1 MLNGYLQASFVELPK
16 LMPVHTSAYK
26 GPPFYFLNAH
36 FETIVPSLNRK
47 VKGVDYFRERITTP
61 DDDFLTIDRL
71 SGDGKRLLI
80 ISHGLEGGSD
90 RHYVKGL
97 AKLFHQQGWDV
108 AAWNNRSCN
117 GEMNRQRILY
127 HHAASYDLRSV
138 VNHCH
143 THGDYDEIAL
153 VGISMGGGQTLRY
166 LGEEDEHPIPELI
179 KKAVVISV
187 PCALVE
193 SAATLKWKKNRIYE
207 QRFLNKLKHKV
218 KLKAAQFPDLD
229 ITGIDEIKTLDV
241 FDNRFSGPMH
251 GFKDA
256 KAFYTYCDPLP
267 FLPKIRKEL
276 LILNALNDPLL
287 TGQCYPYELAEQM
300 ANIHL
305 ETPQKGGHVGFV
317 QAGKE
322 FTYSEERSLA
332 FLQ

>member
-1 MLNGYLQASFVELPK
+1 
-16 LMPVHTSAYK
+16 MPVHTSAYK

-36 FETIVPSLNRK
+36 FETIIPSLNRK
-47 VKGVDYFRERITTP
+47 VNGIDYFRESITTP

-71 SGDGKRLLI
+71 SGDGERLLI

-90 RHYVKGL
+90 RHYVRGL
-97 AKLFHQQGWDV
+97 AKIFHQKGWDV

-143 THGDYDEIAL
+143 EKGNYQEIAL

-166 LGEEDEHPIPELI
+166 LGEAEQFSIPEILR
-179 KKAVVISV
+179 KAVVISV
-187 PCALVE
+187 PCALQE
-193 SAATLKWKKNRIYE
+193 SIKTLHLKKNKIYE
-207 QRFLNKLKHKV
+207 QRFLSKLREKV
-218 KLKAAQFPDLD
+218 KSKALQFPDIDLN
-229 ITGIDEIKTLDV
+229 GIDDIKSLKE
-241 FDNRFSGPMH
+241 FDNRYSAPLH

-256 KAFYTYCDPLP
+256 QSFYAFCDPLP
-267 FLPKIRKEL
+267 FLQKIGKEIF
-276 LILNALNDPLL
+276 ILNALNDPLL
-287 TGQCYPYELAEQM
+287 VGECYPYALAEQM
-300 ANIHL
+300 TNIHL
-305 ETPQKGGHVGFV
+305 ETPQRGGHVGFV